1 MQNDVDKTGTNNSVT
16 SLINSNINTHQRR
29 NSDALPP
36 KTPLALI
43 DSTKRQR
50 RDSDAFP
57 KIPLALIDNKPLTLA
72 SFANFIRGNSTDYLI
87 IPFNHH
93 DEFIDYMGGNQNA
106 VKIIVYSIG
115 SGSANSQCVNDII
128 PTIKTYFPQIP
139 LVLIA
144 DCEDPDCYIKAINIG
159 ASAYITTSSLPAV
172 MIAALKLVLEGGIFA
187 PVKELFSGINS
198 NQQMPKNNSS
208 EEPENNHSPDILY
221 FTPRQLE
228 VLEHVKLGE
237 QNKVI
242 AYKLGMQECTVKVH
256 IRDIMKKLNATN
268 RTQLVYNASR
278 IQATSDPT

>member
-1 MQNDVDKTGTNNSVT
+1 MKNDVDKTGTNHGVT
-16 SLINSNINTHQRR
+16 PLIDNRRQRRHSDTFPKIPLSLIDN
-29 NSDALPP
+29 
-36 KTPLALI
+36 
-43 DSTKRQR
+43 TKRQR

-93 DEFIDYMGGNQNA
+93 DEFVDYMGNNQNA
-106 VKIIVYSIG
+106 IKIIVYSIG
-115 SGSANSQCVNDII
+115 SEGADSQCVNDII
-128 PTIKTYFPQIP
+128 PTIKTHFPQIP

-144 DCEDPDCYIKAINIG
+144 DCEDPGCYIKAINIG

-172 MIAALKLVLEGGIFA
+172 MLAALKLALEGGIFA
-187 PVKELFSGINS
+187 PVKELFSGIHPH
-198 NQQMPKNNSS
+198 QQMPKNNSS
-208 EEPENNHSPDILY
+208 EQPANSNSHDTLY

-237 QNKVI
+237 PNKVI

-256 IRDIMKKLNATN
+256 VRDIMKKLNATN
-268 RTQLVYNASR
+268 RTQLVYNASQ
-278 IQATSDPT
+278 IQAASGPT